1 MEKIECVKCGKDIE
15 LDVSKALDEN
25 GEIYVCPHCGQ
36 KFMC

>member
-15 LDVSKALDEN
+15 LDVSKALDES